1 MSDSGN
7 SFRNERLDQRQRLH
21 WELLTSFGIIAQLIE
36 ERARHVLPEDLPRP
50 LFSILNHMIR
60 LSEVTTVTDLARAF
74 QVPQPGMTKSVQK
87 LLDRGYLAAEPDAAD
102 ARRKLLR
109 LTEAGRAAHAEA
121 LQRMAPEAELIFDGW
136 PTEELAELQKPLYR
150 VRRWLDE
157 NRNTF
162 SDM

>member
-7 SFRNERLDQRQRLH
+7 TFRNEQLSERQRLH

-60 LSEVTTVTDLARAF
+60 LGEVTTVTDLARAF

-87 LLDRGYLAAEPDAAD
+87 LLDRGYLAAVPDPGD
-102 ARRKLLR
+102 ARRKPVH
-109 LTEAGRAAHAEA
+109 LTEAGRAAHADA
-121 LQRMAPEAELIFDGW
+121 LRRMAPDAELIFGDW
-136 PTEELAELQKPLYR
+136 PTEELAALQRPLYR

-157 NRNTF
+157 NRGTF